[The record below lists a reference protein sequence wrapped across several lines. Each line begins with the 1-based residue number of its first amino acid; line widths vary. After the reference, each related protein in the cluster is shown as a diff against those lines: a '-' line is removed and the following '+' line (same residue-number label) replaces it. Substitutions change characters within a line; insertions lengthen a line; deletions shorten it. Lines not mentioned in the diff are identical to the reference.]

1 MSSTSLNINDLLIS
15 INSSTIWAFFFFL
28 KFRFSNYDI
37 VSSLYN
43 EGNVDEKELICI
55 INKSK
60 TFTFLQWMLPS
71 IIRVIRSESFTNSV
85 VETCINYPTV
95 WRDTLLESVAHKDLS
110 LESLQK
116 INEIAITPEA
126 FYKLVIYYLSGYGN
140 LNEFNSFLDANKQF
154 IKEFNNHGQEIIERF
169 STDNNANRINAIK
182 AWCMSSMD
190 PEK

>member
-1 MSSTSLNINDLLIS
+1 M
-15 INSSTIWAFFFFL
+15 
-28 KFRFSNYDI
+28 
-37 VSSLYN
+37 
-43 EGNVDEKELICI
+43 
-55 INKSK
+55 
-60 TFTFLQWMLPS
+60 
-71 IIRVIRSESFTNSV
+71 
-85 VETCINYPTV
+85 
-95 WRDTLLESVAHKDLS
+95 LESVAHKDLS

-140 LNEFNSFLDANKQF
+140 LNEFNSFLDTNKQF

-182 AWCMSSMD
+182 AWCMSSMG

>member
-1 MSSTSLNINDLLIS
+1 MSSTSLNINDLLIR
-15 INSSTIWAFFFFL
+15 INSSSIWAFFFFL

-37 VSSLYN
+37 VSTLYN

-116 INEIAITPEA
+116 INETAITPEA

-140 LNEFNSFLDANKQF
+140 LNEFNSFLDTNKRF

-169 STDNNANRINAIK
+169 STYNNSNRRNAIK

-190 PEK
+190 SEK